1 MLTVDPPQIK
11 NMVAATYAL
20 AVFENTKVSMS
31 HLETVT
37 GLNEVFESD
46 FGKDSNKHFLPLAS
60 AVANTILNG

>member
-1 MLTVDPPQIK
+1 VLTVGPPQIK
-11 NMVAATYAL
+11 NMVAAAYAL

-46 FGKDSNKHFLPLAS
+46 FGKDSNKHSYL
-60 AVANTILNG
+60 